1 VGVLGQDRL
10 RPGIL
15 LALPLVVVASKLYG
29 LYDRDE
35 LVVNKRT
42 LDEAPALFQL
52 ATSYT
57 LLIWLSDGLF
67 VDGTLGNG
75 QIVVLWASLAGGA
88 LLARRLAR
96 TIARGRTEPEH
107 LLFIGDGAVHERLR
121 EKLESH
127 AVHAKLV
134 GRLSLQRASDLLPS
148 HASHGP
154 GDHTSLRDLLAEKDV
169 DRVIILTSHTKPDE
183 TLELVRAVKAT
194 GMRVSLVPH
203 VLDVVGSSVVF
214 DEIAG
219 LTLLGVRRF
228 DLPRSSRLIKRA
240 FDLAGAA
247 AVLVVTAPLFA
258 AIALAIKLTSP
269 GPVLFRQTRIGR
281 DGKPFEICKFRSMV
295 PDAEARKSELQELN
309 EASGLF
315 KMADDPRIT
324 GIGRILRKTSLDEL
338 PQLLNVL
345 RGEMSLVGPRPLVVD
360 EDRVITGYDRR
371 RLYLTPGMTGHW
383 QILGSA
389 RVPLHE
395 MRKIDYLYV
404 TNWSLWNDLK
414 ILLRTVPYM
423 LERRGM

>member
-1 VGVLGQDRL
+1 
-10 RPGIL
+10 
-15 LALPLVVVASKLYG
+15 
-29 LYDRDE
+29 
-35 LVVNKRT
+35 
-42 LDEAPALFQL
+42 
-52 ATSYT
+52 
-57 LLIWLSDGLF
+57 
-67 VDGTLGNG
+67 
-75 QIVVLWASLAGGA
+75 
-88 LLARRLAR
+88 
-96 TIARGRTEPEH
+96 
-107 LLFIGDGAVHERLR
+107 
-121 EKLESH
+121 
-127 AVHAKLV
+127 
-134 GRLSLQRASDLLPS
+134 
-148 HASHGP
+148 
-154 GDHTSLRDLLAEKDV
+154 
-169 DRVIILTSHTKPDE
+169 
-183 TLELVRAVKAT
+183 
-194 GMRVSLVPH
+194 MRVSLVPH

-247 AVLVVTAPLFA
+247 AVLVLTAPLFA

-360 EDRVITGYDRR
+360 EDRIITGYDRR
-371 RLYLTPGMTGHW
+371 RLYLTP
-383 QILGSA
+383 A
-389 RVPLHE
+389 
-395 MRKIDYLYV
+395 
-404 TNWSLWNDLK
+404 
-414 ILLRTVPYM
+414 
-423 LERRGM
+423 